1 MSGVTLTDISV
12 ITPGVIPCSIPRKLS
27 RIAPLAAILIA
38 GILAASASPAS
49 LACGGNSTD
58 QAQVAKAV
66 RIMYGW
72 ATTDDLGKLHTV
84 ATPDFY
90 AFDGGERHDGD
101 ALMKMV
107 KRNG

>member
-1 MSGVTLTDISV
+1 VFH
-12 ITPGVIPCSIPRKLS
+12 PRKLS

-49 LACGGNSTD
+49 SAWACTSAD
-58 QAQVAKAV
+58 QSQVAKAV
-66 RIMYGW
+66 RTVYAG
-72 ATTDDLGKLHTV
+72 ATTDDLGKFHTV
-84 ATPDFY
+84 AAPDFY
-90 AFDGGERHDGD
+90 AFDGGERYDGD

>member
-1 MSGVTLTDISV
+1 MNGVTPTDISV
-12 ITPGVIPCSIPRKLS
+12 ITPGVIQCSIHASSAASLHS
-27 RIAPLAAILIA
+27 AAILIA

-49 LACGGNSTD
+49 SACAGNSTD

-66 RIMYGW
+66 RTMYSG
-72 ATTDDLGKLHTV
+72 ATTDDLGKFHTV
-84 ATPDFY
+84 AAPDLY
-90 AFDGGERHDGD
+90 ALDGGERHDGD

>member
-1 MSGVTLTDISV
+1 MFH
-12 ITPGVIPCSIPRKLS
+12 PRKLS

-49 LACGGNSTD
+49 SACGGNSTD
-58 QAQVAKAV
+58 QAQVAKTV
-66 RIMYGW
+66 RIMYGG

-84 ATPDFY
+84 AAPGFY
-90 AFDGGERHDGD
+90 ASDSGERYDGD
-101 ALMKMV
+101 ARMKMV

>member
-1 MSGVTLTDISV
+1 MNGVTPTDISV
-12 ITPGVIPCSIPRKLS
+12 ITPGVIQCSIHASSAASLHS
-27 RIAPLAAILIA
+27 AAILIA

-49 LACGGNSTD
+49 SACAGNSTD

-66 RIMYGW
+66 RTMYSG
-72 ATTDDLGKLHTV
+72 ATTDDLGKFHTV
-84 ATPDFY
+84 AAPDFY
-90 AFDGGERHDGD
+90 ALDGGERHDGD

>member
-1 MSGVTLTDISV
+1 MSGVTPTDISV
-12 ITPGVIPCSIPRKLS
+12 ITPGVIQCSIHASSAASLHS
-27 RIAPLAAILIA
+27 AAILIA

-49 LACGGNSTD
+49 SACAGNSTD

-66 RIMYGW
+66 RIMYGG

-84 ATPDFY
+84 AAPDFY
-90 AFDGGERHDGD
+90 AFDGGERYDGD

>member
-1 MSGVTLTDISV
+1 
-12 ITPGVIPCSIPRKLS
+12 
-27 RIAPLAAILIA
+27 LIA

-49 LACGGNSTD
+49 SACAGNSTD

-66 RIMYGW
+66 RTMYSG
-72 ATTDDLGKLHTV
+72 ATTDDLGKFHTV
-84 ATPDFY
+84 AAPDLY
-90 AFDGGERHDGD
+90 ALDGGERHDGD